1 MSAAKP
7 PRSPCLMLFP
17 WQDDVTIG
25 VLQVLGRF
33 CWSPTSC
40 FGEAQLS
47 KQLSPSA
54 HSCAGRLYL
63 YSWTHCSELFP
74 GGWCMLLST
83 DRAGK
88 EEKEDEP
95 STENNVKSSKRGAH
109 TALHD
114 IILHLWHF
122 ILMTVQPFLLGKDP
136 SGSVWCANHSCP
148 EGNTAGTPPRQM
160 CWACV

>member
-1 MSAAKP
+1 MSHAIPLAGRCDHWSAA
-7 PRSPCLMLFP
+7 
-17 WQDDVTIG
+17 G
-25 VLQVLGRF
+25 VGQVLLITHELLWWG
-33 CWSPTSC
+33 TA
-40 FGEAQLS
+40 EQAAQPQCT
-47 KQLSPSA
+47 QL
-54 HSCAGRLYL
+54 CRKTLL
-63 YSWTHCSELFP
+63 VLLTHCSELFP

-88 EEKEDEP
+88 EEKKDEP

-109 TALHD
+109 TALHK

-148 EGNTAGTPPRQM
+148 EGNTAGTRPSQM